1 MTHQGILSKVPV
13 LRYSAM
19 RDGQLYT
26 FWVYIAGS
34 RAGILYTGMTGF
46 LGRRMG
52 QHKTGAFEGFTK
64 KYKCDRLLYYETH
77 SDVYAAKRRE
87 KKVALIEKM
96 NPRWEDLAKNW
107 GKKILLRGQ
116 SIKKTP

>member
-1 MTHQGILSKVPV
+1 V

-26 FWVYIAGS
+26 FWVYITGS
-34 RAGILYTGMTGF
+34 RTGTLYTGMTGF
-46 LGRRMG
+46 ISTRIG
-52 QHKTGAFEGFTK
+52 QHKAGEFEWFTK
-64 KYKCDRLLYYETH
+64 KYSCDRLLYYETY
-77 SDVYAAKRRE
+77 SDVYAAKRRELQIKGWRRE
-87 KKVALIEKM
+87 KKVALIEKT
-96 NPRWEDLAKNW
+96 NPRWEDLAENW